1 MGSSKFTFPLPGRKS
16 KPAPPP
22 ITTAAPLTKAQ
33 KILGTGGISTDSPT
47 HSDSRWW
54 DVRSNSN
61 SGISVAVESETTAS
75 HTEGRSGLGSAYDN
89 RSAGSP
95 RRQWD
100 ESEII
105 PRDQANLLPPAAL
118 HDGVT
123 DASSLRRRQS
133 SSTITSYYD
142 KSKLP
147 LSISQQTSS
156 SAMAKGLPTKA
167 QALLDMD
174 SHSESRPKKKKP
186 ARLDLSALLPRSR
199 ASKAK
204 HLKPDSHRGLVLGPD
219 LMTKSPSVMSVS
231 PADSAPPPIQQRT
244 DRSLRKKLTRES
256 LTERPPPPEAP
267 QQRQPPAGTRRE
279 VPGRSEGG
287 RPGHRPT
294 KSTVNLLNLYDH
306 YEQRTF
312 ADVIEQDLH
321 SDLEELAL
329 PPGHQMP
336 AYPSPTVSTLS
347 GVAHLSPLG
356 SNPVRPP
363 QPTKQ
368 QPPLPTMGSVHDD
381 LSLATG
387 AGPLSLISPPGDN
400 ASVSSRHTRTSKASR
415 RTDLSL
421 TDLDL
426 QQNSMLSL
434 SSDSEDDNY
443 EPSSR
448 SALAVPRAL
457 SDGQASPT
465 SPRSAISHR
474 SAPTVPQDVGRS
486 KQPKR
491 TSFASSPQFLPIP
504 EGAATAAGSP
514 PKISAR
520 TSSLLTSSAAKKH
533 ASSLAHQTSRLS
545 IATVSTSRT
554 VSYSLMPHT
563 PGEGQGSPGFIN
575 TPPQKAGPA
584 DPRFGSFP
592 TPPPT
597 TRRSAR
603 PSPASISS
611 EQPTPPLSPTSVDFY
626 LQSQQSSRHTFDQQ
640 SVRSSSKSVSSSLAK
655 PGSVSGAP
663 SSASSSASAPW
674 RGSAVSSVQ
683 EITAAGSGRFMAVT
697 RQEEMLL
704 AALRLKRAR
713 MREDIIAEFE
723 DELDREEANTL
734 SRQVTGD
741 SSMSMSGV
749 SRQSS
754 LSTMRNSDNSMGTL
768 SARPQ
773 QQQKPPR
780 PQIRISTGS
789 NERIREPSLV
799 SAERTARGQ
808 ILLMM
813 DRPTEHSGL
822 DTAEPSPDLDDFLG
836 FDDENLEFPMQHASG
851 SPIDQY
857 PEQRRSSR
865 ASSKASL
872 GSISGASSI
881 SQRPSLSATTSG
893 TGSGT
898 GSRSNQLSKE
908 NLYPRRGSGQSSRRG
923 SSDLPVRI
931 LEDPREEEGVPRA
944 DSPPLSPCSFPTPTA
959 MTRKKQVRL
968 SAVGNYKPNVEAGWW
983 DDSG

>member
-1 MGSSKFTFPLPGRKS
+1 MGHSSKFTFPLPGRRS

-22 ITTAAPLTKAQ
+22 IITAAPLTKAQ
-33 KILGTGGISTDSPT
+33 KILGTGGINTDSPT
-47 HSDSRWW
+47 LSPDGKWW
-54 DVRSNSN
+54 DARSN
-61 SGISVAVESETTAS
+61 SGISVAVSETTAS
-75 HTEGRSGLGSAYDN
+75 HAEGRPGLGSAHDN

-105 PRDQANLLPPAAL
+105 PRETNLLPPTGL
-118 HDGVT
+118 GHDGVT

-147 LSISQQTSS
+147 LSISQQTSN

-174 SHSESRPKKKKP
+174 GHSESKPKKKKP

-204 HLKPDSHRGLVLGPD
+204 HLKPDSHKHVLGPD

-231 PADSAPPPIQQRT
+231 PADSTPPPIQQRT
-244 DRSLRKKLTRES
+244 DRSLGKKLTRES
-256 LTERPPPPEAP
+256 LVERPPLPEAP
-267 QQRQPPAGTRRE
+267 QHLRQPPAGTRRE
-279 VPGRSEGG
+279 VVGRSEGG

-294 KSTVNLLNLYDH
+294 KSTVNLMNLYDH
-306 YEQRTF
+306 YEQRSF
-312 ADVIEQDLH
+312 ADAIEHDRH
-321 SDLEELAL
+321 GELESELAL
-329 PPGHQMP
+329 SPGHQMP
-336 AYPSPTVSTLS
+336 PYPSPTVSTAS
-347 GVAHLSPLG
+347 GHAHMSPLG

-363 QPTKQ
+363 HPSKP
-368 QPPLPTMGSVHDD
+368 PPLPTMGSVHD
-381 LSLATG
+381 LSLAIG
-387 AGPLSLISPPGDN
+387 AGPLSLISPPADN
-400 ASVSSRHTRTSKASR
+400 ASISSRHTRTSKASR

-434 SSDSEDDNY
+434 SSDSEDDGY
-443 EPSSR
+443 EPSSK
-448 SALAVPRAL
+448 SSLAIPPAL

-465 SPRSAISHR
+465 SPRSAISQR
-474 SAPTVPQDVGRS
+474 STATVPQDISRS
-486 KQPKR
+486 KQSKR
-491 TSFASSPQFLPIP
+491 TSFATSPQFLPIP
-504 EGAATAAGSP
+504 EGAATAGGSP
-514 PKISAR
+514 PKINAR
-520 TSSLLTSSAAKKH
+520 SSSLFLGSTAKKH
-533 ASSLAHQTSRLS
+533 AQVLPHQTSRLS
-545 IATVSTSRT
+545 IATTSTGRT
-554 VSYSLMPHT
+554 ASYSLMPHT
-563 PGEGQGSPGFIN
+563 PVEGPKCPGTRN
-575 TPPQKAGPA
+575 TPPYKAPV
-584 DPRFGSFP
+584 DPRCGSFP
-592 TPPPT
+592 SPPT
-597 TRRSAR
+597 RRAAR
-603 PSPASISS
+603 PSRASITS
-611 EQPTPPLSPTSVDFY
+611 EQPTPPFSPTSVEFY
-626 LQSQQSSRHTFDQQ
+626 LQSQQSSRITFDEQ
-640 SVRSSSKSVSSSLAK
+640 SIRSSKSVSSMAK
-655 PGSVSGAP
+655 SGSVSGASLP
-663 SSASSSASAPW
+663 R
-674 RGSAVSSVQ
+674 RGSATSSVQ
-683 EITAAGSGRFMAVT
+683 EITTGSGRFMAVT

-741 SSMSMSGV
+741 SSVSMSGV

-754 LSTMRNSDNSMGTL
+754 MSTMRNSVNSMGTL
-768 SARPQ
+768 SARPL

-789 NERIREPSLV
+789 NEKIRERSSV
-799 SAERTARGQ
+799 STGEKGGRGQ

-836 FDDENLEFPMQHASG
+836 FDDDSL
-851 SPIDQY
+851 D
-857 PEQRRSSR
+857 
-865 ASSKASL
+865 SKASI

-898 GSRSNQLSKE
+898 GSRSNQLSRE
-908 NLYPRRGSGQSSRRG
+908 NLHPRRGSGQSSRRG

-931 LEDPREEEGVPRA
+931 LEDPREEEGVPRP
-944 DSPPLSPCSFPTPTA
+944 DSPISPCDFPTPTS

-968 SAVGNYKPNVEAGWW
+968 SAVGNYKPNIEAGWW